1 MLFYNRK
8 RHVILFSHLRG
19 DFKRMQKYFMPNEF
33 VFLELFLIY
42 YKFVE
47 DEVIINYG
55 FFSINKIIY

>member
-1 MLFYNRK
+1 
-8 RHVILFSHLRG
+8 
-19 DFKRMQKYFMPNEF
+19 MQKYFMPNEF